1 MRWSVR
7 SLPKWR
13 NRFDPGSGSWTGK
26 TFGLDM
32 EPIKVGIVG
41 IGWWSDVLAGIIEQ
55 SDHLELRACYTRS
68 SDKARAFATKFNCDA
83 VESYETLLALDDLD
97 GVILTTPNSAHRPG
111 AEAAAA
117 AGKHVFVEKPISN
130 TLEDGRAIIAACEAS
145 GVVLAVGHSYR
156 RHGALR
162 HLRRL
167 IDDGELGRVSLAEA
181 VFSNDNGLKLQPGQ
195 WRSNPAEI
203 PGGCL
208 MQIGIHQIDNLLYL
222 LGPVSDVTAYFNR
235 LETVPDVEDVTALLM
250 RFDSGAI
257 GYVAADYI
265 SPRRFTLV
273 VHGTKANAFFDMD
286 NDGLRLQR
294 TGETEPLL
302 VEYESNDHLL
312 AELEDFATAVRSKTQ
327 PEIDG
332 HDAMVPLAIVLA
344 AGRSSA
350 EGRSVALSEMLPNK

>member
-1 MRWSVR
+1 MDKV
-7 SLPKWR
+7 
-13 NRFDPGSGSWTGK
+13 
-26 TFGLDM
+26 
-32 EPIKVGIVG
+32 KVGIVG
-41 IGWWSDVLAGIIEQ
+41 IGWWSDVLADVVEK
-55 SDHLELRACYTRS
+55 SDLLELRACFTRS
-68 SDKARAFATKFNCDA
+68 EDKAAEFAAKFGCEA
-83 VESYETLLALDDLD
+83 VGSYEAMLALDELD

-111 AEAAAA
+111 TEAAAR

-130 TLEDGRAIIAACEAS
+130 TLDDGRAMIAACQAS

-181 VFSNDNGLKLQPGQ
+181 VFSNDNGLKLKPGL
-195 WRSNPAEI
+195 WRSDPAEI

-222 LGPVSDVTAYFNR
+222 LGPASDVSAYFNR
-235 LETVPDVEDVTALLM
+235 LETEPDVEDVTAVLL
-250 RFDSGAI
+250 RFGSGAI

-265 SPRRFTLV
+265 SPRRFTLA

-294 TGETEPLL
+294 LGEPKPLPVAYEP
-302 VEYESNDHLL
+302 NDHLS
-312 AELEDFATAVRSKTQ
+312 AELEDFATAIRGDGE

-332 HDAMVPLAIVLA
+332 RKAMVPLAIVLA
-344 AGRSSA
+344 AHRSSS
-350 EGRSVALSEMLPNK
+350 ENRSVALSELLPEA